1 MDNTVKCEKRDQ
13 FGKNA
18 ARRLRREHKVPAVL
32 YGANIDSVPLTLE
45 KKDIFSILKSESG
58 ENTLFSLQYGSET
71 SNAMIKMLQKD
82 PVSDQL
88 IHVDLIQIV
97 MDEEIKVDVPLELVG
112 TAVGVK
118 SEGGFID
125 FITREVEIECLPNNI
140 PDSIAVDISALHLNQ
155 SLKIEDL
162 PPMEGIRYIT
172 DSDQV
177 IVLVQAPTAEKVEVE
192 EEGEEDEAIEGEEGA
207 KASEKED
214 EKD

>member
-97 MDEEIKVDVPLELVG
+97 MDEEIKVDVPIELVG

-125 FITREVEIECLPNNI
+125 FI
-140 PDSIAVDISALHLNQ
+140 
-155 SLKIEDL
+155 
-162 PPMEGIRYIT
+162 
-172 DSDQV
+172 
-177 IVLVQAPTAEKVEVE
+177 
-192 EEGEEDEAIEGEEGA
+192 
-207 KASEKED
+207 
-214 EKD
+214 

>member
-177 IVLVQAPTAEKVEVE
+177 IVLVQAPTVEEVEVE
-192 EEGEEDEAIEGEEGA
+192 EEGEEDEAVAGVEGA
-207 KASEKED
+207 KAPGKEE